1 MVERV
6 NHKLLDRIWGMWLEV
21 GTSRFIWTKKI
32 NIIAFLINCSPIKA
46 NPQVTFFQILYK
58 IIPMFDHVRVF
69 GNQMFIFITKD
80 KQDKLQP
87 KAKIGQLLKYDKE
100 IKR

>member
-1 MVERV
+1 
-6 NHKLLDRIWGMWLEV
+6 
-21 GTSRFIWTKKI
+21 
-32 NIIAFLINCSPIKA
+32 
-46 NPQVTFFQILYK
+46 
-58 IIPMFDHVRVF
+58 MFDHVRVF